1 MSVTFHQSGSLGSR
15 DDGEPFLLVA
25 DNILESIFQVNAT
38 SGSRIQLPLG
48 DPRFPISVDYDP
60 ATDFVY
66 WSDRLDGDIKRAHR
80 DGSGRETI
88 VTDDVYAAYGLA
100 LDHAGGNVYWTD
112 SIASTV
118 SVARMDGSFA
128 RSLLT
133 SPAVGI
139 PADWGIDA
147 RIDRAAMDGSNQT
160 TIISDL
166 TDPNMITIDYKEN
179 RLYYSDGYAYSL
191 YSSDLLGNDI
201 RRLFYED
208 GNYLFGIGIDDDN
221 IYWTSWTNDQILM
234 LPRWN
239 LEQNET
245 VLVDGLGTPNDIYV
259 SGESL
264 VDVTNG
270 CSQSN
275 GGCQDLCL
283 ARPGG
288 RTCACRALWELHQD
302 GMNCLP
308 PDLVSPSY
316 LWLDHSYRTGVTSV
330 KMTPGNGSV
339 IRELDDQ
346 GRNVPVTV
354 LFSSAAPSRIEAIDY
369 DFQRNLVFW
378 VDTGLREIHT
388 VDIHDSKI
396 QSFTT
401 LFEGISSGVE
411 GLAVDWLNQ
420 NLYYTDAYFNW
431 IGVISYKYTP
441 SRHHVIVHEGLSR
454 PSGIAVHPQRGYL
467 FWSERS
473 SSTIERSA
481 LSGQQRTKIVIVD
494 IQFPS
499 GLVINGDR
507 LFWADTF
514 RDRIESCDLNG
525 DNREVFFTYF
535 GTHFYDITTDGV
547 SIAATDWA
555 DDSINF
561 LYGGETSGSFLH
573 YGDGTVYGV
582 EYFDQSRQPPGQ
594 TECQVDN
601 GGCNHTCVG
610 DPEGHRCLCLLN
622 FHLAEDNHTC
632 IANEHQFSKAVFVG
646 SDSGI
651 LQLPHNFLD
660 LPEAGDWTD
669 SYIVRGTKTFAM
681 DFDYIGKML
690 FYTQQQNDGTQ
701 TIERFLFIG
710 EGSSMTV
717 FQNGQGIEGIA
728 VDWVASNLYWTERQL
743 GRIHVSKLDGS
754 LRKVLMSGLGQPSSI
769 AVHPEQ
775 SYVFW
780 TEVGANPKISR
791 ASPDGSNKMV
801 LVSSQTNDLTGSPT
815 ALAIDYNEERLYW
828 VTTNP
833 GSVESCNFDGWY
845 VRTLRS
851 ADNADLFGV
860 AFYKDYALWTDN
872 SNQTL
877 TYGRAYSGETHHDSR
892 TVALSTAAYNIKVYD
907 DTEQMLHTSA
917 CDQRNGGCM
926 ELCLPLENSRVCAC
940 GEGRYLQA
948 DGVSCSQVRP
958 TNIPT
963 TPPPTVRSSGEDF
976 LLVADYDTGYITE
989 VNATSGSNVT
999 LPLHSTSPLVLD
1011 YDSRTGYVYWSDY
1024 YDEIIYRAK
1033 RDGSGFET
1041 LVDNTQVSVSAI
1053 NGLALDYAG
1062 QNIYWTDYWTEI
1074 IGVARMDGRHAQAI
1088 VSENLNWPGDIV
1100 LDPTEGY
1107 MYWTDESFWTPRIE
1121 RAAMDGSDRTVIVDT
1136 DLDSPVG
1143 ITIDLIERRLYWCDS
1158 WLYNIQSSDLDGNNR
1173 QTLLSRS
1180 YGRFYGLSL
1189 NAHELFWTSSSD
1201 SYIGAN
1207 SKSESDQ
1214 TTSRVVA
1221 DGFSSLR
1228 GIAMY
1233 SPDTATD
1240 VSNACSVSNGGCQDI
1255 CLARPGGRTCVCR
1268 AYFHLQS
1275 DNATCAPPE
1284 IKSPSFLWINEVD
1297 GKTLLTA
1304 LEANSSIIRSPD
1316 FQSLPL
1322 TTVMAARPP
1331 SIIVSL
1337 DYDIRQGLIFWI
1349 DIGMKEI
1356 QQVDVRTG
1364 MVTTLL
1370 NAISAGAEALA
1381 TDWINQNLY
1390 YTDFNYNRIT
1400 MVSYGLGSS
1409 TGNIHII
1416 AETGLDKPRGIAVDP
1431 STGYVFWSD
1440 WGQSPKIERSTLSGE
1455 DRTAIVE
1462 SDLGRPSGLVIDYA
1476 TSKLYFAD
1484 TERDTIDS
1492 CDFDGGNRRQFYSLP
1507 GTHFYDI
1514 TFDGEEIL
1522 ASDWSD
1528 TTINF
1533 IHDSRPLTFVRPR
1546 GQNIMAVEFFHESRQ
1561 PQSQS
1566 DCQVNNGGCQ
1576 HTCVGDQS
1584 GHKCLCLADYN
1595 LAQDQQTC
1603 VKNDHMFTKA
1613 LLVSTDDGILQ
1624 FPHNLADLPGTAD
1637 SKPTVLVRGG
1647 KTVAM
1652 DFNYNA
1658 NLPADSEPAN
1668 LPADF
1673 EPANLPADCE
1683 PANLHADFEPANLPV
1698 NSEILHLPADSEP
1711 ANRPADSEPANLPA
1725 DSEPANR
1732 PADSEPAKLIADSEP
1747 ANLPAG
1753 SEPANVP
1760 ADSEPANLSADFEPA
1775 NVPADSEPA
1784 NLPADSEPANLPADS
1799 EPANLHADSEP
1810 ANLPAYS
1817 EPVYRSADSEPANRP
1832 ADSKTANLPA
1842 VSEPAN
1848 MPANSESANQKAI
1861 YYTKEMDDGT
1871 HSIQKY
1877 DLTTNSSLTI
1887 YTGGQGIEGLAV
1899 DWVAANIYWT
1909 EKNSGTISVA
1919 RLDGSFRKV
1928 LLSGLVQPRGVA
1940 VHPEQRLLYWTETGS
1955 IVRSTLAGTDKG
1967 VIVSSQSDE
1976 SVQNP
1981 AGISFDLLNS
1991 WVYWADSDA
2000 GTVMASDLRGEDP
2013 ELRWT
2018 SNGGELFGIAVYK
2031 DFNFWTDRTN
2041 KTVSIGLRSSLE
2053 KVVQLQTTPH
2063 SVRVFDGSEQ
2073 PLSRGPCDLRNGDCN
2088 ELCLPTTADDKVC
2101 ACTEGHLM
2109 QADNLTCYN
2118 PAATVAVTTPAVQTT
2133 PVTPSK
2139 PVTTPVVQTTPPIP
2153 PVITTAV
2160 QTTTTRTT
2168 FKPAIACTP
2177 ETLPSV
2183 TDGDFGQCVVTAN
2196 VKTCNVVCKP
2206 SYGPSVS
2213 SIKCLPSGNWDTGK
2227 DYTCTRLATPEAVS
2241 VNVSFSFSTVP
2252 CTTSTMNS
2260 LRASLIDNFQSN
2272 GICQTALQNNIR
2284 LCEDPNQMT
2293 VSCSFSSGRKRRA
2306 SDTEGKTD
2314 VQQYV
2319 SEENR
2324 LLKKRE
2330 IMSHEKTLKKQAK
2343 EKMAM
2348 LEDANREK
2356 RNTEVL
2362 HVKKRGNNDEDALLQ
2377 LVKKAGGRIMVN
2389 RVKRQ
2394 TTYGVDVDI
2403 AVKAIPDTSDGSLE
2417 DSISKTQ
2424 QNLQNVVD
2432 DIETE
2437 VAAGNVAVEVDGQT
2451 YRADPDSFTAKAVK
2465 YECPSGAV
2473 EIDGGCGQ
2481 APSTGGSNGAAVAVG
2496 VVVTLLLLG
2505 AMSLGGYMYCR
2516 QQRRKF
2522 GPGRDVRLS
2531 DLTARDNPVYD
2542 ASDIPPAYTAYMG
2555 EGLNATGGVPT
2566 KDVPGGAMEAG
2577 ALPDKAPPAQWV
2589 TFDDA
2594 GNAFQPAAEAN
2605 VYQNM
2610 PPSAPQNTFQPTAAA
2625 EEQHVYE
2632 HIPPSA
2638 PPVEYNMFVNNPS
2651 KGLGGVTQQSH
2662 SGLRLVKRR
2671 CKGGY
2676 ASSSDGPFLLVADNY
2691 LDSILQ
2697 INVTSGSNVTLP
2709 LGDPRWPLSLD
2720 YDPNTDYVYW
2730 SDRLDRHIK
2739 RARRDGSGMETI
2751 VTTGLI
2757 IGTYG
2762 LALDHAAGNLYW
2774 TDSRAKTVSVARMDG
2789 SFARPLLTSPAV
2801 GSPGGL
2807 VLDPRNGYGYMYWT
2821 DWGSSDP
2828 RIDRAAM
2835 DGSNQ
2840 TTILSDL
2847 TDPNMIT
2854 IDYTEN
2860 RLYYCDGGAHSIFS
2874 ADLLGNDVR
2883 RHLYLPSDYL
2893 FGIAID
2899 DDNIYWTSW
2908 TTSHIGMLS
2917 RSNNRQSVLVDS
2929 LANPNDIYVSM
2940 ATPTDVTNACSTSNG
2955 GCQDLCLAKPEGRT
2969 CACRFPWEL
2978 QEDGTSCLP
2987 KKLVSPSYLWLDHKS
3002 AEGVTSVKMTA
3013 GDSRVIRQLHN
3024 QSRPLPVETLFTSQ
3038 SPSRIEAIDYDFQRN
3053 LIFWVDTGLREIHT
3067 VELQD
3072 GGIQSFSTLF
3082 EGISSG
3088 VEGLAVDWL
3097 NQNLYYTD
3105 AYFNWIGVV
3114 SYKNTPSR
3122 HHVIVHKGLDWPR
3135 GIAVHPI
3142 AGYVF
3147 WSDRGSQNPMIERAV
3162 LSGEQRTSVVKEDI
3176 VNPSGLV
3183 IDGNRLYWADSYRDT
3198 IESCDLNG
3206 NNRTL
3211 FYSLPRTHFYDITFD
3226 GEEIMASDWSDDSIN
3241 FISGHLRGELLL
3253 YYRGE
3258 GYVYGVEFYDQS
3270 RQQSGQTDCQ
3280 VNNGGCTHTCVG
3292 DPDGHRCLCLENFH
3306 LAEDNHNCIENEHP
3320 FSKAL
3325 FVGSDSGI
3333 LQLPHNFRKLPESGD
3348 WTDSYIVQGTKAFAM
3363 DFDYAGKMIF
3373 YTQQQADGTQNI
3385 ERLSLIGEGST
3396 TTIFENGQ
3404 GIE

>member
-1 MSVTFHQSGSLGSR
+1 MESLGLRIFVLHLLCAGSLGSR

-25 DNILESIFQVNAT
+25 DNILDSIFQVNAT
-38 SGSRIQLPLG
+38 SGSRFQLPLG
-48 DPRFPISVDYDP
+48 GPRFPISVDYDP
-60 ATDFVY
+60 TTDFVY
-66 WSDRLDGDIKRAHR
+66 WSDRLDRHIKRARR
-80 DGSGRETI
+80 DGSGMETI
-88 VTDDVYAAYGLA
+88 VTNDVYAAYGLA

-112 SIASTV
+112 STASTV
-118 SVARMDGSFA
+118 SVARMDGTFA

-133 SPAVGI
+133 SPAVDRPGGLVLD
-139 PADWGIDA
+139 PRNGYMYWTDWGIDA

-160 TIISDL
+160 TIISNL

-179 RLYYSDGYAYSL
+179 RLYYSDGYAYSI

-234 LPRWN
+234 LPRSN

-339 IRELDDQ
+339 IRELDEE
-346 GRNVPVTV
+346 GRNLPVTV

-369 DFQRNLVFW
+369 DFQRNLIFW

-420 NLYYTDAYFNW
+420 NLYYTDPYFNW
-431 IGVISYKYTP
+431 IGVVSYKYIP
-441 SRHHVIVHEGLSR
+441 ARHHVIVHEGLSR
-454 PSGIAVHPQRGYL
+454 PRGIAVHPLRGYL

-473 SSTIERSA
+473 TSTIERSA
-481 LSGQQRTKIVIVD
+481 LSGQQRNKIVIVD

-610 DPEGHRCLCLLN
+610 DPDGHRCLCLLN

-669 SYIVRGTKTFAM
+669 SYIVRGTKAFAM
-681 DFDYIGKML
+681 DFDYAGKML

-754 LRKVLMSGLGQPSSI
+754 LRKVLMSGLDQPSAI

-877 TYGRAYSGETHHDSR
+877 TFGRAYSGETHHDSR

-948 DGVSCSQVRP
+948 DAVSCSHVRP
-958 TNIPT
+958 ANIPT

-976 LLVADYDTGYITE
+976 LLVADYDTGYISE
-989 VNATSGSNVT
+989 VNVTSGSNVT
-999 LPLHSTSPLVLD
+999 LPLHSTSPLALD

-1074 IGVARMDGRHAQAI
+1074 IGVAKMDGRHAQAI

-1207 SKSESDQ
+1207 SKSEYDQ

-1233 SPDTATD
+1233 SPDVATD
-1240 VSNACSVSNGGCQDI
+1240 VSNACSVSNGGCQDV
-1255 CLARPGGRTCVCR
+1255 CLARPGGRTCACR

-1304 LEANSSIIRSPD
+1304 LEANSSIVRSPD

-1370 NAISAGAEALA
+1370 TAISAGAEALA

-1409 TGNIHII
+1409 SGNSHII

-1431 STGYVFWSD
+1431 SAGYVFWSD

-1462 SDLGRPSGLVIDYA
+1462 SDLGRPSGLVIDHA

-1492 CDFDGGNRRQFYSLP
+1492 CDFDGNNRQQFYSLP

-1584 GHKCLCLADYN
+1584 GHKCLCLADYS

-1603 VKNDHMFTKA
+1603 VKNDHLFTKA
-1613 LLVSTDDGILQ
+1613 LLVSTDEGILQ

-1637 SKPTVLVRGG
+1637 SKPTALVRGG

-1652 DFNYNA
+1652 DFNYN
-1658 NLPADSEPAN
+1658 E
-1668 LPADF
+1668 
-1673 EPANLPADCE
+1673 
-1683 PANLHADFEPANLPV
+1683 
-1698 NSEILHLPADSEP
+1698 
-1711 ANRPADSEPANLPA
+1711 
-1725 DSEPANR
+1725 
-1732 PADSEPAKLIADSEP
+1732 
-1747 ANLPAG
+1747 
-1753 SEPANVP
+1753 
-1760 ADSEPANLSADFEPA
+1760 
-1775 NVPADSEPA
+1775 
-1784 NLPADSEPANLPADS
+1784 
-1799 EPANLHADSEP
+1799 
-1810 ANLPAYS
+1810 
-1817 EPVYRSADSEPANRP
+1817 
-1832 ADSKTANLPA
+1832 
-1842 VSEPAN
+1842 
-1848 MPANSESANQKAI
+1848 KAI

-1871 HSIQKY
+1871 QTIQKY

-1909 EKNSGTISVA
+1909 ERNSGTISVA

-1940 VHPEQRLLYWTETGS
+1940 VHPEQRLLYWTETGR
-1955 IVRSTLAGTDKG
+1955 IVRSTLAGTDKE

-1976 SVQNP
+1976 SIQNP

-1991 WVYWADSDA
+1991 WVYWADSGA

-2041 KTVSIGLRSSLE
+2041 QTVSIGLRRSLE

-2073 PLSRGPCDLRNGDCN
+2073 PLSRGPCDMRNGDCN

-2139 PVTTPVVQTTPPIP
+2139 PATTTTRQTTPVTPSKPVRTPVVQTTPPIP
-2153 PVITTAV
+2153 PVSTTNM

-2168 FKPAIACTP
+2168 FKPAMACTP

-2206 SYGPSVS
+2206 SYGPTVS

-2272 GICQTALQNNIR
+2272 GICQTAVQNNIR

-2314 VQQYV
+2314 VQRSVQ
-2319 SEENR
+2319 EENR

-2330 IMSHEKTLKKQAK
+2330 ITSYLAHEKALKKQAK
-2343 EKMAM
+2343 EEMAI
-2348 LEDANREK
+2348 LKDANREK

-2362 HVKKRGNNDEDALLQ
+2362 QVKKRGNNDEDALLQ

-2451 YRADPDSFTAKAVK
+2451 YRADRDSFTAMAVK
-2465 YECPSGAV
+2465 YECPSGTV

-2481 APSTGGSNGAAVAVG
+2481 APSRGGSNGAAVAVG

-2577 ALPDKAPPAQWV
+2577 ALPEKAPPAQWV

-2594 GNAFQPAAEAN
+2594 GNAFQPAAEPN

-2610 PPSAPQNTFQPTAAA
+2610 PPSAPQNTFQSTAAA

-2638 PPVEYNMFVNNPS
+2638 PPVEYNMSVNNPS
-2651 KGLGGVTQQSH
+2651 KGLG
-2662 SGLRLVKRR
+2662 
-2671 CKGGY
+2671 
-2676 ASSSDGPFLLVADNY
+2676 A
-2691 LDSILQ
+2691 
-2697 INVTSGSNVTLP
+2697 
-2709 LGDPRWPLSLD
+2709 
-2720 YDPNTDYVYW
+2720 
-2730 SDRLDRHIK
+2730 
-2739 RARRDGSGMETI
+2739 E
-2751 VTTGLI
+2751 
-2757 IGTYG
+2757 
-2762 LALDHAAGNLYW
+2762 
-2774 TDSRAKTVSVARMDG
+2774 
-2789 SFARPLLTSPAV
+2789 
-2801 GSPGGL
+2801 
-2807 VLDPRNGYGYMYWT
+2807 
-2821 DWGSSDP
+2821 
-2828 RIDRAAM
+2828 
-2835 DGSNQ
+2835 
-2840 TTILSDL
+2840 
-2847 TDPNMIT
+2847 
-2854 IDYTEN
+2854 
-2860 RLYYCDGGAHSIFS
+2860 
-2874 ADLLGNDVR
+2874 
-2883 RHLYLPSDYL
+2883 
-2893 FGIAID
+2893 
-2899 DDNIYWTSW
+2899 
-2908 TTSHIGMLS
+2908 
-2917 RSNNRQSVLVDS
+2917 
-2929 LANPNDIYVSM
+2929 
-2940 ATPTDVTNACSTSNG
+2940 TNA
-2955 GCQDLCLAKPEGRT
+2955 
-2969 CACRFPWEL
+2969 
-2978 QEDGTSCLP
+2978 
-2987 KKLVSPSYLWLDHKS
+2987 
-3002 AEGVTSVKMTA
+3002 
-3013 GDSRVIRQLHN
+3013 
-3024 QSRPLPVETLFTSQ
+3024 
-3038 SPSRIEAIDYDFQRN
+3038 
-3053 LIFWVDTGLREIHT
+3053 
-3067 VELQD
+3067 
-3072 GGIQSFSTLF
+3072 
-3082 EGISSG
+3082 
-3088 VEGLAVDWL
+3088 
-3097 NQNLYYTD
+3097 
-3105 AYFNWIGVV
+3105 
-3114 SYKNTPSR
+3114 
-3122 HHVIVHKGLDWPR
+3122 
-3135 GIAVHPI
+3135 
-3142 AGYVF
+3142 
-3147 WSDRGSQNPMIERAV
+3147 
-3162 LSGEQRTSVVKEDI
+3162 
-3176 VNPSGLV
+3176 
-3183 IDGNRLYWADSYRDT
+3183 
-3198 IESCDLNG
+3198 
-3206 NNRTL
+3206 
-3211 FYSLPRTHFYDITFD
+3211 
-3226 GEEIMASDWSDDSIN
+3226 
-3241 FISGHLRGELLL
+3241 
-3253 YYRGE
+3253 
-3258 GYVYGVEFYDQS
+3258 
-3270 RQQSGQTDCQ
+3270 
-3280 VNNGGCTHTCVG
+3280 
-3292 DPDGHRCLCLENFH
+3292 
-3306 LAEDNHNCIENEHP
+3306 
-3320 FSKAL
+3320 
-3325 FVGSDSGI
+3325 
-3333 LQLPHNFRKLPESGD
+3333 
-3348 WTDSYIVQGTKAFAM
+3348 
-3363 DFDYAGKMIF
+3363 
-3373 YTQQQADGTQNI
+3373 
-3385 ERLSLIGEGST
+3385 
-3396 TTIFENGQ
+3396 
-3404 GIE
+3404 